1 MIYRILNVIIL
12 TILAM
17 GCVQKTDQPKENSIT
32 SETKNN
38 LVSEKGKF
46 DFYNDSILTHIDAE
60 ELCEFSFDFFLPQL
74 NQKLAKK
81 DVQLNVQTKDD
92 YEDSSEIV
100 INERSVQLYTKE
112 ELANGAFWESGP
124 RNFFRVVNEI
134 LREKNI
140 DEQFYLLYGGNDLH
154 AILLTEQQFEIM
166 SKLNKENKNEIP
178 YLP

>member
-1 MIYRILNVIIL
+1 
-12 TILAM
+12 M

-38 LVSEKGKF
+38 LVSENGEF

-60 ELCEFSFDFFLPQL
+60 ELGEFNFDFFLPQL

-124 RNFFRVVNEI
+124 RNFFGVVNEI